1 MVCAYGGQAGGG
13 FHNDAAC
20 RGATKIVR
28 PPLMSGMRGLHGVR
42 ICLGCGRAGES
53 SRCEDPAPTVGVGG
67 DAFAWR
73 VRSECRYYHRLPP
86 HAMPPREPHVI
97 KNHATTEG
105 RALEVRRRAGGW
117 EGGRV
122 EGRGWW
128 TVNQA
133 GGGIFALR
141 RPRPYSRAFAGMPLR
156 GALRSECRY
165 YHRLPPHAM
174 PPREPHVFHNDAARE
189 GRALAGGR
197 VCGHGSVCKPN
208 PVGLRIAGGKAAE
221 CDLDAAR

>member
-1 MVCAYGGQAGGG
+1 MVGQTGGG
-13 FHNDAAC
+13 IFALRRPRPYSRAFAGMPL
-20 RGATKIVR
+20 RGA
-28 PPLMSGMRGLHGVR
+28 L
-42 ICLGCGRAGES
+42 
-53 SRCEDPAPTVGVGG
+53 
-67 DAFAWR
+67 
-73 VRSECRYYHRLPP
+73 RSECRYYHRLPP
-86 HAMPPREPHVI
+86 HAMPPREPHVFH
-97 KNHATTEG
+97 NDAAREG
-105 RALEVRRRAGGW
+105 RALAGGRRAGGW

-208 PVGLRIAGGKAAE
+208 PVGLRIARGKAAE
-221 CDLDAAR
+221 GDLYTAR

>member
-1 MVCAYGGQAGGG
+1 MGAASMVCAYGGQAGGG

-86 HAMPPREPHVI
+86 HAMPPREPHV
-97 KNHATTEG
+97 
-105 RALEVRRRAGGW
+105 
-117 EGGRV
+117 
-122 EGRGWW
+122 
-128 TVNQA
+128 
-133 GGGIFALR
+133 
-141 RPRPYSRAFAGMPLR
+141 
-156 GALRSECRY
+156 
-165 YHRLPPHAM
+165 
-174 PPREPHVFHNDAARE
+174 FHNDAARE